1 MGSLDEMNPY
11 STTTL
16 NTPLTKMAV
25 CSDIFLFTFVLLDT
39 GGLIFILIYFIITL
53 SDLECDY
60 LNAQECCAKLNF
72 WNVPKLWCQLVIL
85 FILITGGH
93 WLMFLINLPIC
104 VYLARR
110 FFYFPRGNIGEYDP
124 AEIHNQGMMKKHLKG
139 VVIHLA
145 WQLLGFFI
153 FLYCLLDAV
162 MKEPVLIQHVDDVEV
177 FNNDAKHTYYQTR
190 GPPTIDDE
198 M

>member
-1 MGSLDEMNPY
+1 MNPY

-72 WNVPKLWCQLVIL
+72 VSTYTYLIRIFYINKANKNDKLLNFEL
-85 FILITGGH
+85 FTTY
-93 WLMFLINLPIC
+93 
-104 VYLARR
+104 VRS
-110 FFYFPRGNIGEYDP
+110 
-124 AEIHNQGMMKKHLKG
+124 LK
-139 VVIHLA
+139 
-145 WQLLGFFI
+145 
-153 FLYCLLDAV
+153 D
-162 MKEPVLIQHVDDVEV
+162 
-177 FNNDAKHTYYQTR
+177 
-190 GPPTIDDE
+190 
-198 M
+198 